1 MKQCVYG
8 LADTSRYWYFKLRE
22 ELIKLGA
29 KPCQLDQGIFVWY
42 KNNMAIGIMVYFVD
56 DCLWGGNKKF
66 TQAIQKLKQTFHI
79 KSEYTQIFDYIGIR
93 LV

>member
-1 MKQCVYG
+1 
-8 LADTSRYWYFKLRE
+8 
-22 ELIKLGA
+22 
-29 KPCQLDQGIFVWY
+29 
-42 KNNMAIGIMVYFVD
+42 MVYFVD

-93 LV
+93 LVQNKDFSITIHQKEYIDSINEIKLETKPTENNQLTKEEIT